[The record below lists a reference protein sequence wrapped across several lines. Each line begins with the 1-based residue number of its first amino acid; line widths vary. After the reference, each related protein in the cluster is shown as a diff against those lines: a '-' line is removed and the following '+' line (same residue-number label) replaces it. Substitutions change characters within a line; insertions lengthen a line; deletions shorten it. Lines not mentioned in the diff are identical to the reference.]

1 MNIASLPQAFVAQ
14 SISGGKPMKKIA
26 DGIFAAQ
33 GIMPCRPQ
41 DIKVFRY
48 GFPRGT
54 LRFDH
59 AESAARILVFSQ
71 QFGFWVG
78 VSWTRLIAE
87 IHKDVAVQKLAAGA
101 RREEKERYDENC
113 VRYQRMQTL
122 TFGLYSLFRNPPELP
137 KKIISI
143 PRTASHVWLAGTQ
156 YVVMGFKELIDE
168 ELLSLVT
175 IEGENILFPT
185 FRLVREIMDRQQ
197 SLAA

>member
-1 MNIASLPQAFVAQ
+1 
-14 SISGGKPMKKIA
+14 MKKIA

-54 LRFDH
+54 LRFEH
-59 AESAARILVFSQ
+59 SESAARILVFSQ
-71 QFGFWVG
+71 QFGCWVG
-78 VSWTRLIAE
+78 VSWKKLIEE
-87 IHKDVAVQKLAAGA
+87 IHKDVAAQKLTAET

-113 VRYQRMQTL
+113 ARYQRMQAI

-137 KKIISI
+137 KIISI
-143 PRTASHVWLAGTQ
+143 PHPRIASHIWLAGTQ

-168 ELLSLVT
+168 ELLSLMTV
-175 IEGENILFPT
+175 EGDNILFPT